1 MTNKEAWE
9 QYKEYSQ
16 TTSEIARKFAFA
28 GVAICWFF
36 KLEDNKFPQ
45 IVLYALLLLVVFF
58 ISDLLQ
64 YLISSFLYKWWIRK
78 EEIKKWEQTGKIEG
92 EFFNPNWID
101 IPAYI
106 FFISKITLLLVSYIL
121 IGYWLFIV

>member
-1 MTNKEAWE
+1 MTNQEAWA

-36 KLEDNKFPQ
+36 KSEENKFPDM
-45 IVLYALLLLVVFF
+45 VLFALILLVVFF
-58 ISDLLQ
+58 LLDLLQ
-64 YLISSFLYKWWIRK
+64 YLVSSFIYKNWIRK
-78 EEIKKWEQTGKIEG
+78 EEIKRWEQTGKIEG
-92 EFFNPNWID
+92 DYYNPTWID
-101 IPAYI
+101 IPAFI
-106 FFISKITLLLVSYIL
+106 FFIGKVFVLLTAFIL